1 MNLIISAGYRA
12 SASALQRLRYTGL
25 NRTKKNT
32 MTAPHSSIHAR
43 CQWPAELA
51 LRPPHPRCRSANSAS
66 RRRRSCFHSEISRSA
81 SWMFLRTRCSSL
93 AMSRSFRSRNS
104 RTDMTRLN
112 GMPFGAGEG
121 EGNGGKGLSSH
132 RSDAGL
138 VMVIWGTARTRCIGV
153 RRENSVNAVER
164 DVVDPSAAE
173 CGRGNVGMRFS
184 TAELKTVSEEEDERR
199 GDEGKSK
206 RRSGPVMILRSLIV
220 LESRCCKN

>member
-1 MNLIISAGYRA
+1 
-12 SASALQRLRYTGL
+12 
-25 NRTKKNT
+25 
-32 MTAPHSSIHAR
+32 
-43 CQWPAELA
+43 
-51 LRPPHPRCRSANSAS
+51 
-66 RRRRSCFHSEISRSA
+66 
-81 SWMFLRTRCSSL
+81 
-93 AMSRSFRSRNS
+93 
-104 RTDMTRLN
+104 MTRLN

-121 EGNGGKGLSSH
+121 EGNGGSGLSSH

-206 RRSGPVMILRSLIV
+206 RRSGPVMILRPLIV
-220 LESRCCKN
+220 LDVVKTDLMPRLYRSVASDRMSMSSKKDNIRSCKSD